1 MCIFKFVPPTDAL
14 KKIPLVGSETG
25 VPAHVG
31 LPAGLQAGSWTQGE
45 IYLFTIYQL
54 QDHLCLIW
62 IVFFVVVIYLGHKSR
77 SQGSVTFLNSRMN

>member
-1 MCIFKFVPPTDAL
+1 MCILKFVPPTDVL

-45 IYLFTIYQL
+45 IYL
-54 QDHLCLIW
+54 
-62 IVFFVVVIYLGHKSR
+62 VIYLYL
-77 SQGSVTFLNSRMN
+77 V